1 MVSRARSAHR
11 PLKAQI
17 ERPLTSQEQ
26 AKLLAKERSE
36 LKAELLLQLP
46 PELPPELLLELPP
59 EVRPK
64 GRLAQRLPEAS
75 SWDPLLARVGYCPSI
90 CRLV

>member
-11 PLKAQI
+11 PLKVQI
-17 ERPLTSQEQ
+17 EQPLTSQEQ

-46 PELPPELLLELPP
+46 PELPLELPP